1 MRDADDAGRA
11 AETLAGLACGEIRVD
26 GRVIEV
32 PVFDL
37 EGKVPE
43 AVRQLDAAGVEVV
56 DVAARHSTLDDV
68 FFALTGTAAEDAEQ
82 LQGAGR

>member
-1 MRDADDAGRA
+1 MRS
-11 AETLAGLACGEIRVD
+11 RVD
-26 GRVIEV
+26 GRIIEV

-43 AVRQLDAAGVEVV
+43 AVRHLDAAGVEVV

-68 FFALTGTAAEDAEQ
+68 FFALTGHRSEEAEQ
-82 LQGAGR
+82 LQGVGRR